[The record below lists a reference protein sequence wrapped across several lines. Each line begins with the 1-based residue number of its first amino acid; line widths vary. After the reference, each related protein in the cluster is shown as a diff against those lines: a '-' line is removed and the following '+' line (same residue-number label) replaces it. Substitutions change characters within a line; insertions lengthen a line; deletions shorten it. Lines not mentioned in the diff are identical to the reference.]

1 MKRTA
6 LHRSTPLRPSG
17 KPLRRSVWT
26 VRRKPIKAISDKA
39 RAKLPARRK
48 CVRIVLE
55 RDGGCVFWRRPIE
68 DLSAEQLR
76 GIDVCSGPLDVHE
89 PGHRSQGAD
98 PTDPDQCVCVCR
110 HHHSWAHEHPVA
122 AKVLGL

>member
-17 KPLRRSVWT
+17 KPLRRSTWT

-48 CVRIVLE
+48 CVRIVKELPE
-55 RDGGCVFWRRPIE
+55 VFK
-68 DLSAEQLR
+68 AEPYS
-76 GIDVCSGPLDVHE
+76 DFF
-89 PGHRSQGAD
+89 
-98 PTDPDQCVCVCR
+98 
-110 HHHSWAHEHPVA
+110 VA
-122 AKVLGL
+122 MEKAESK